1 MDQTTS
7 ERLVYY
13 ASVLLQGLGMA
24 VVIALLAFVIAVL
37 FGLGLALLRQSRIPF
52 VKPAVLA
59 YVEVFR
65 GIPPLTLLFILYFGL
80 THAGIRLDSIAAAV
94 LGLGLIGSA
103 FCCEIFRAGLSA
115 IPDGQWEA
123 AAAAGMTPVQAARYV
138 IFPQALQVTLPP
150 LGNYLIGLFKDT
162 AVASAVAA
170 PEILF
175 QARVLTVETMET
187 PLIYAMVAV
196 VYLVLTLLI
205 ARGVARLEVI
215 GRRAK
220 R

>member
-1 MDQTTS
+1 MDQTLS
-7 ERLVYY
+7 ERLAYY
-13 ASVLLQGLGMA
+13 GSVLLQGLAMSLL
-24 VVIALLAFVIAVL
+24 IAILAFVIAFVL
-37 FGLGLALLRQSRIPF
+37 GLGLALLRRSQIPV
-52 VKPAVLA
+52 VKPAVVA

-65 GIPPLTLLFILYFGL
+65 GIPPLTLLFIIYFGL
-80 THAGIRLDSIAAAV
+80 THAGVRLDSVTAAV

-115 IPDGQWEA
+115 IPLGQWEA
-123 AAAAGMTPVQAARYV
+123 AAAAGLTPVQAARFV
-138 IFPQALQVTLPP
+138 IFPQAFQVTLPP

-175 QARVLTVETMET
+175 QARALTVETMET

-196 VYLVLTLLI
+196 IYLVLTLLI
-205 ARGVARLEVI
+205 ARGVARLEAY
-215 GRRAK
+215 GKRAK